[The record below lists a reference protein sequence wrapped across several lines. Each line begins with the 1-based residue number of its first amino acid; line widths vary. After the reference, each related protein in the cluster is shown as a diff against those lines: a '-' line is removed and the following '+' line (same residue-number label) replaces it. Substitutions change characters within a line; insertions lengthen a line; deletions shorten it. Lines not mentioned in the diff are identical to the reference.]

1 MRIRD
6 GPQGCGTF
14 LCLRGDRHCGDHELI
29 TANPDL
35 KRLITPWLYR
45 QLGWFQRQM
54 VFIQPLELFG
64 GDGHVD
70 FDPAPD
76 IWELAA
82 GNISVCDAQQNR
94 IAAKGYPH
102 QRIAALRGL

>member
-1 MRIRD
+1 MGR
-6 GPQGCGTF
+6 GAKF
-14 LCLRGDRHCGDHELI
+14 CLPGDRRCGGDHKLI
-29 TANPDL
+29 ATDLNL

-45 QLGWFQRQM
+45 SLGWFQRQM

-64 GDGHVD
+64 GHSHVD
-70 FDPAPD
+70 FDPASNMRD
-76 IWELAA
+76 LSVR
-82 GNISVCDAQQNR
+82 NISVCDAQQNR